1 MSEAN
6 LGARGAVPPRGGRVS
21 VQTMRW
27 AVADGWVLTSRA
39 LAHWARKPGEVAV
52 GLLFPVMVVLMMG
65 YLFGGQ
71 MDVPGGGGGYRAFIV
86 PGMFA
91 LTMAFG
97 VETTFAAIASDA
109 SKGVTDRFRSMP
121 MASSAVVVGRATADM
136 LHSVVALAVMA
147 ACGVLI
153 GWRVHD
159 GAGRALAGLGL
170 LLLLRFSLVW
180 LGVYLGLVAKGPE
193 SVAAVQILVWPI
205 GFLSSALVAPSTM
218 PGWLGAIAEWNPMS
232 ATVTACREL
241 FGEPAAGGS
250 WAAQHSVL
258 MAVVWPLVIAAV
270 FLPLSVRRY
279 RALGR

>member
-6 LGARGAVPPRGGRVS
+6 WGAVPQRGGRVS
-21 VQTMRW
+21 VQAARW

-153 GWRVHD
+153 GWRAHD
-159 GAGRALAGLGL
+159 GAGKALAGLGL

-193 SVAAVQILVWPI
+193 SVAAVQVLVWPI
-205 GFLSSALVAPSTM
+205 GFLSSALVMPSTM

-250 WAAQHSVL
+250 WAAQHSLL
-258 MAVVWPLVIAAV
+258 MAVVWPLAIAAV

>member
-6 LGARGAVPPRGGRVS
+6 RGVWGVVPSQGKRVS

-27 AVADGWVLTSRA
+27 AVADGRTLTGRA
-39 LAHWARKPGEVAV
+39 LAHWARQPGEVV
-52 GLLFPVMVVLMMG
+52 LGLLFPVMVVLMMG

-71 MDVPGGGGGYRAFIV
+71 MDVPGGGNYRAFIV

-97 VETTFAAIASDA
+97 VETTFAAVASDA
-109 SKGVTDRFRSMP
+109 AKGVTDRFRSMAMSP
-121 MASSAVVVGRATADM
+121 SAVVVGRATADM

-159 GAGRALAGLGL
+159 GAGKALAGLGL

-180 LGVYLGLVAKGPE
+180 LGVYLGLIAKGPE
-193 SVAAVQILVWPI
+193 SVMAIQVLVWPI
-205 GFLSSALVAPSTM
+205 GFLSSAMVAPSTM
-218 PGWLGAIAEWNPMS
+218 PGWLGAVAEWNPMS

-241 FGEPAAGGS
+241 FGAPVTGGS

-270 FLPLSVRRY
+270 FVPLSVRRY

>member
-1 MSEAN
+1 M
-6 LGARGAVPPRGGRVS
+6 S
-21 VQTMRW
+21 VQAVRW
-27 AVADGWVLTSRA
+27 AAADGWVLTSRA

-71 MDVPGGGGGYRAFIV
+71 MDVPGGGSYRAFIV

-159 GAGRALAGLGL
+159 GAGKALAGLGL

-180 LGVYLGLVAKGPE
+180 LGVYLGLMAKGPE

-218 PGWLGAIAEWNPMS
+218 PGWLGAVAEWNPMS

-241 FGEPAAGGS
+241 FGEPVAGGS

-270 FLPLSVRRY
+270 FFPLSVRRY

>member
-1 MSEAN
+1 MSEAD
-6 LGARGAVPPRGGRVS
+6 LGVVPPRSGRVS
-21 VQTMRW
+21 VQAVRW
-27 AVADGWVLTSRA
+27 AAADGWVLTSRA

-71 MDVPGGGGGYRAFIV
+71 MDVPGGGSYRAFIV

-159 GAGRALAGLGL
+159 GAGKALAGLGL

-180 LGVYLGLVAKGPE
+180 LGVYLGLMAKGPE

-218 PGWLGAIAEWNPMS
+218 PGWLGAVAEWNPMS

-241 FGEPAAGGS
+241 FGEPVAGGS

-270 FLPLSVRRY
+270 FFPLSVRRY

>member
-1 MSEAN
+1 
-6 LGARGAVPPRGGRVS
+6 
-21 VQTMRW
+21 MRW
-27 AVADGWVLTSRA
+27 AVADGRTLTGRA
-39 LAHWARKPGEVAV
+39 LAHWARQPGEVV
-52 GLLFPVMVVLMMG
+52 LGLLFPVMVVLMMG

-71 MDVPGGGGGYRAFIV
+71 MDVPGGGNYRAFIV

-97 VETTFAAIASDA
+97 VETTFAAVASDA
-109 SKGVTDRFRSMP
+109 AKGVTDRFRSMAMSP
-121 MASSAVVVGRATADM
+121 SAVVVGRATADM

-159 GAGRALAGLGL
+159 GAGKALAGLGL

-180 LGVYLGLVAKGPE
+180 LGVYLGLIAKGPE
-193 SVAAVQILVWPI
+193 SVMAIQVLVWPI
-205 GFLSSALVAPSTM
+205 GFLSSAMVAPSTM
-218 PGWLGAIAEWNPMS
+218 PGWLGAVAEWNPMS

-241 FGEPAAGGS
+241 FGAPVTGGS

-270 FLPLSVRRY
+270 FVPLSVRRY